1 MRPFYEA
8 MVRSFDRK
16 PSSTLS
22 SSGVRLEMTK
32 SKALPPIQER
42 GGGYSAGEKPVSQL
56 KPPPAG
62 PGAGA
67 KPSTSNREGNER

>member
-1 MRPFYEA
+1 M
-8 MVRSFDRK
+8 
-16 PSSTLS
+16 
-22 SSGVRLEMTK
+22 GK
-32 SKALPPIQER
+32 SKALPPIQRR

-67 KPSTSNREGNER
+67 KPSTSNRERNDG

>member
-1 MRPFYEA
+1 MGKA
-8 MVRSFDRK
+8 K
-16 PSSTLS
+16 P
-22 SSGVRLEMTK
+22 
-32 SKALPPIQER
+32 LPPIQKR

-67 KPSTSNREGNER
+67 KSSTSNRERNDG